1 MLTQQQEHAETSNS
15 AAKTAAKCNKYIS
28 AKVANTAANIAT
40 DASKNS
46 NKVTKIPTNTAAKSS
61 RVQQNSSNTA
71 V

>member
-1 MLTQQQEHAETSNS
+1 MLTQQQEHAEASNS
-15 AAKTAAKCNKYIS
+15 AAKTVAKCNKYIS
-28 AKVANTAANIAT
+28 AKVANTAAIIAT
-40 DASKNS
+40 DASKIS